1 VDRTLRR
8 LYDRSEINVLADD
21 PELPGWLRARGD
33 YSIWQR
39 NDRWILHTA
48 LSRADTD
55 VTLIVLW
62 DGQGGDGPGGTTDLV
77 ALAESRGVKVVRL
90 DATRLPGA
98 AADHRP

>member
-1 VDRTLRR
+1 
-8 LYDRSEINVLADD
+8 
-21 PELPGWLRARGD
+21 
-33 YSIWQR
+33 
-39 NDRWILHTA
+39 
-48 LSRADTD
+48 
-55 VTLIVLW
+55 VLW